1 MRVFLYI
8 WIMKWIF
15 WFFVVNIISV
25 IALMKGFIGDGNMFV
40 GAIVA
45 FSAWGLFIWAIA
57 SNQERKRKLRNRE
70 KMLDDY
76 LRQQLRK

>member
-1 MRVFLYI
+1 
-8 WIMKWIF
+8 MKWIF
-15 WFFVVNIISV
+15 WFFVVNFISF
-25 IALMKGFIGDGNMFV
+25 IALMKGVIGGESNWIGV
-40 GAIVA
+40 IVA

-57 SNQERKRKLRNRE
+57 SNQEKKRKLRNRE